1 LITKNEE
8 NNIEYCLSHL
18 KSIVN
23 EQIVVDTG
31 STDRTVEIAESLG
44 AKVFH
49 FEWIEDFSAARNFA
63 LDKAKGDWVIFL
75 DCDEYFNDSSIALIR
90 NYIKNINENRNVNGV
105 LTELINIDK
114 ENNITSTM
122 KNISPRIFRN
132 KKTIRYK
139 NKIHEYLV
147 DLEREKHNFNVVF
160 IDMSNDL
167 KVLHTGYDSKVLKEK
182 DKNARNINMLKKELD
197 EKPEDS
203 QLNLYMSKSLFMN
216 QQYKESLD
224 YALQALKCMDH
235 NKNLEYYPT
244 IYSSIL
250 YIMYALDTSYN
261 DMKIMFDEA
270 VSKYPR
276 YPDYYRAIG
285 IAAIES
291 KQSKEAI
298 RYLEECIYY
307 CKNYNSNIESTAIGQ
322 IEKVYSELL
331 SAYIMDENKPKIVE
345 ISVALLNTNKYEYE
359 NVTVLIKTL
368 LTQENEEDIISFL
381 SKIYDYNNF
390 KDKIYLIKASEAA
403 KSEMLINYY
412 RSILK
417 ENELKILNS
426 MDIN

>member
-1 LITKNEE
+1 
-8 NNIEYCLSHL
+8 
-18 KSIVN
+18 
-23 EQIVVDTG
+23 
-31 STDRTVEIAESLG
+31 
-44 AKVFH
+44 
-49 FEWIEDFSAARNFA
+49 
-63 LDKAKGDWVIFL
+63 
-75 DCDEYFNDSSIALIR
+75 
-90 NYIKNINENRNVNGV
+90 
-105 LTELINIDK
+105 
-114 ENNITSTM
+114 
-122 KNISPRIFRN
+122 
-132 KKTIRYK
+132 
-139 NKIHEYLV
+139 
-147 DLEREKHNFNVVF
+147 
-160 IDMSNDL
+160 
-167 KVLHTGYDSKVLKEK
+167 
-182 DKNARNINMLKKELD
+182 
-197 EKPEDS
+197 
-203 QLNLYMSKSLFMN
+203 
-216 QQYKESLD
+216 
-224 YALQALKCMDH
+224 
-235 NKNLEYYPT
+235 
-244 IYSSIL
+244 
-250 YIMYALDTSYN
+250 MYALDTSYN